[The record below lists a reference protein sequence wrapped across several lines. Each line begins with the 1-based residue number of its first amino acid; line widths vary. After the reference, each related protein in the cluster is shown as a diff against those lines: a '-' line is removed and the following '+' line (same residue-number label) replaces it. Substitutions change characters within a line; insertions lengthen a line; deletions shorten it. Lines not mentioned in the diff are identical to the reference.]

1 MSIDLSSINS
11 SISNLVGR
19 YSKSVDLSGKEPKN
33 INDLIRSRANELMSN
48 RKGLADY
55 IGKKDSFTY
64 SSNRNSSSNL
74 ESALSYMKT
83 TTGMSAIEKY
93 KYIMEQGKNGNAI
106 DTSEPDPEK
115 LLSKSEKI
123 IQRALTQG
131 LGETDSLKLSQALQA
146 KQIALSRLNIVG

>member
-11 SISNLVGR
+11 SISNLVSR
-19 YSKSVDLSGKEPKN
+19 YSKSNDPEDKEPKSATT
-33 INDLIRSRANELMSN
+33 LIRNKANEIMSN

-64 SSNRNSSSNL
+64 SSSSNSSNNL
-74 ESALSYMKT
+74 ESIIASMKN

-93 KYIMEQGKNGNAI
+93 KYIMEQGKNSDVI

-115 LLSKSEKI
+115 LLNKSEKI
-123 IQRALTQG
+123 IQKALTQG
-131 LGETDSLKLSQALQA
+131 LGETETLKLSQALQA
-146 KQIALSRLNIVG
+146 KQIALSRLDIVG